1 MEEQTFSQSKEIK
14 YTNVSSDER
23 TMAILVHVLSI
34 FFWIFPGLIIYL
46 LKKDESPYVAEHAKE
61 AMNFQISV
69 TIFSI
74 IGIILSIIPI
84 GIFVLIAVGLLN
96 LILCIIAT
104 IKASDNVVYKYPFSI
119 RLIK

>member
-1 MEEQTFSQSKEIK
+1 MEEQNFSQSTEIK
-14 YTNVSSDER
+14 YANVSSDER

-34 FFWIFPGLIIYL
+34 FFWIFPGLIVYL
-46 LKKDESPYVAEHAKE
+46 LKKDESPYVSEHAKE

-69 TIFSI
+69 TIYYI
-74 IGIILSIIPI
+74 IGIILSLLII
-84 GIFVLIAVGLLN
+84 GIFVLIAVGLMN

-104 IKASDNVVYKYPFSI
+104 IKASDNVLYRYPFTI